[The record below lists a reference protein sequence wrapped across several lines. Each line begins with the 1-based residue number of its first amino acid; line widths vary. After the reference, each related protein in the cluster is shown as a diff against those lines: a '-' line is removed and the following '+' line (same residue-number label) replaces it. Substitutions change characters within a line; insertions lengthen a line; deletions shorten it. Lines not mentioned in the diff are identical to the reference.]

1 MNIRVRF
8 SAGLVPLAGN
18 TRIVVTLP
26 EESTVADLLQFIRTE
41 HPALETGL
49 GNAIPM
55 VAGRHVGLS
64 EQLSAGQE
72 VSLLLPV
79 AGGST

>member
-1 MNIRVRF
+1 MNIPVRF

-18 TRIVVTLP
+18 TRMAVTLP
-26 EESTVADLLQFIRTE
+26 EDATVADLLQHLRAE
-41 HPALETGL
+41 HPVMESRLD
-49 GNAIPM
+49 NVIPM
-55 VAGRHVGLS
+55 IAGRHVASS
-64 EQLSAGQE
+64 EHLATGQE